1 MAGDLPPTRPAES
14 GKKVDAAPRPIS
26 ISISITIAIA
36 IAIVALR
43 HHCQGRDGDDD
54 DDDDEDSS
62 ACLCTLLCR
71 EFSTQVRASVPLS
84 LKSAQNLK

>member
-43 HHCQGRDGDDD
+43 HHRQGRDDDE
-54 DDDDEDSS
+54 DDDEDSS
-62 ACLCTLLCR
+62 VCLCTLLCR